1 MDVLS
6 LILVCSMYP
15 DEHLVRAMV
24 DASSQGNQYF
34 VADVATLVTFDKAAN
49 QTDARTLVT
58 ELEKQGGR
66 PLIGMLGL
74 PPAWVSR
81 GGGSSKVKPDL
92 FDSCTNLRIGT
103 SVLAEF
109 YESCL
114 RTHTS
119 KVPEAA
125 GSASDPSPSKTAGA
139 PTIAERARSQ
149 RTAPP
154 EAVRLC
160 ALRRFGAE
168 IGFEGYADA
177 VLSYLPRQRLLFA
190 PSGFAVGAAEAPED
204 SCQCE
209 QPRLRRRLP
218 ARAEASREARATGAR
233 LSPGGA
239 PILD

>member
-49 QTDARTLVT
+49 QTDAQTLVT

-74 PPAWVSR
+74 PPAWVTR
-81 GGGSSKVKPDL
+81 GGGSSKIKPDL

-103 SVLAEF
+103 SVLAEL

-125 GSASDPSPSKTAGA
+125 SNPSKTAGA

-190 PSGFAVGAAEAPED
+190 PSGFAVGGADSAED

-209 QPRLRRRLP
+209 QPPRLRRRP
-218 ARAEASREARATGAR
+218 PSRASATR